1 MKARIEYKILLLVNK
16 ALRYNE
22 PTYLKTHLN
31 KLRLNTNVTVRHMSD
46 EHRLFE
52 PRTNSKLGEI
62 TFKYSAPRLYNNLPS
77 EMKNIQEEE
86 VYKRKLKTLLFGRS
100 YDTED
105 LTIQARYKI

>member
-1 MKARIEYKILLLVNK
+1 MPPILPLYCFVIWTGDVSLSWASVISLDH
-16 ALRYNE
+16 A
-22 PTYLKTHLN
+22 
-31 KLRLNTNVTVRHMSD
+31 NVMIRHMSD

-52 PRTNSKLGEI
+52 PRTNSKLGER
-62 TFKYSAPRLYNNLPS
+62 TFKYSAPSLYNNLPS

-105 LTIQARYKI
+105 LKIKPRYKI

>member
-31 KLRLNTNVTVRHMSD
+31 KLRLDTNVMVRHMSD

-52 PRTNSKLGEI
+52 PRTNSKLGER

-77 EMKNIQEEE
+77 EMKSIQEE
-86 VYKRKLKTLLFGRS
+86 VYKRKLKTLLFGQS
-100 YDTED
+100 YDAED
-105 LTIQARYKI
+105 LTIKPRFEI